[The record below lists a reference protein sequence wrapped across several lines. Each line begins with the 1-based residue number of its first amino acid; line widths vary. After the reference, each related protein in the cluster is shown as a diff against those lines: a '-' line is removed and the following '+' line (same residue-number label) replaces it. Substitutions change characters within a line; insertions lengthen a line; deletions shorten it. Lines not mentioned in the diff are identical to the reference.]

1 MSHSPR
7 RSPRPGVREG
17 FTLLETLVAL
27 AVFSLMAL
35 ALLHLAAENARSARH
50 VEERLLAG
58 LIAENLAVEAFAT
71 PNPPATGQSEGVTQ
85 LAARQWRW
93 TRTVSATDQPGVVRI
108 DLAVTLDGRQAAA
121 LTVIRDEGA

>member
-1 MSHSPR
+1 MSQFSR
-7 RSPRPGVREG
+7 RSIRPSARDG

-58 LIAENLAVEAFAT
+58 MIAENLAVEVFAT
-71 PNPPATGQSEGVTQ
+71 PNPPAAGVTQ
-85 LAARQWRW
+85 GAVQMASRSWNW
-93 TRTVSATDQPGVVRI
+93 TRTVAATDQPGVVRI
-108 DLAVTLDGRQAAA
+108 DLAVALDGQQAAA
-121 LTVIRDEGA
+121 LTVVRDEGA